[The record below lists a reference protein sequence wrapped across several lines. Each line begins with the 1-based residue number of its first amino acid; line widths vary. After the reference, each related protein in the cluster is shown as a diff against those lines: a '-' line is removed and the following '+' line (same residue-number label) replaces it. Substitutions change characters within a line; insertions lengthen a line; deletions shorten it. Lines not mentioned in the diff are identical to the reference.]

1 MKKNIVLF
9 SLVFLLVLLPLVTSY
24 AKPFY
29 EGKVIKIIVA
39 TKPGG
44 GYDWYGRFMAQF
56 MKKYLPGSTIIVKN
70 VPGAGHIIG
79 TNETY
84 NAKPDGLTLGTFN
97 RAVGMT
103 QVVGMKGVKFDFSKF
118 SWLGSP
124 NSEIYSFVVSSAKY
138 KNLEGV
144 LKADKKVRLATT
156 GLGSV
161 SYLTPLLFYQM
172 LGSSNY
178 SVGTGYSGAESEM
191 AVLRGEMDG
200 VWGSFYSRKKIIDS
214 GEGRVVV
221 FIAKKK
227 PTGHEDVPL
236 IQEVIT
242 EKKHKP
248 VVDLLYGLNVVG
260 RPFTGPPGI
269 PQDRLKILREAFKR
283 ACNDPEALKI
293 AKKAERPMDYVSADE
308 VSAWAKGLL
317 QLPPDVV
324 NTVKQA
330 YGVK

>member
-9 SLVFLLVLLPLVTSY
+9 SLVLLLVLLPLVTSY

-44 GYDWYGRFMAQF
+44 GYDWYGRFMAKF
-56 MKKYLPGSTIIVKN
+56 MGKYLPGSTIIVKN

-79 TNETY
+79 TNEVY
-84 NAKPDGLTLGTFN
+84 MSKPNGLTIGTFN

-103 QVVGMKGVKFDFSKF
+103 QVVGLKGVKFDFPKL

-124 NSEIYSFVVSSAKY
+124 TSEVYSFVVSSKKF
-138 KNLEGV
+138 KNLDDV
-144 LKADKKVRLATT
+144 LKADKVRLATT
-156 GLGSV
+156 GLGSI

-172 LGSSNY
+172 LGLKNY
-178 SVGTGYSGAESEM
+178 KLATGYSGAESEM

-214 GEGRVVV
+214 GDGRVVV
-221 FIAKKK
+221 LIAKKK
-227 PTGHEDVPL
+227 PVGFEGVPL
-236 IQEVIT
+236 IQDVIT
-242 EKKHKP
+242 QKKYKP

-260 RPFTGPPGI
+260 RPFAGPPGI
-269 PQDRLKILREAFKR
+269 PKGRLKILQEAFKK
-283 ACNDPEALKI
+283 ACQDPEALRI
-293 AKKAERPMDYVSADE
+293 AKKAERPMSYVSHEEA
-308 VSAWAKGLL
+308 ATWAKGLL
-317 QLPPDVV
+317 ELPPEVV
-324 NTVKQA
+324 NTVKRA